1 MSKASLDNAIRNE
14 VMEVVKEALIKH
26 FETDV
31 MQVSASEFTIAVV
44 DAEGNE
50 KFANLK
56 VSIPRGTRTDGGYTP
71 YDGYSAAEDYKAE
84 QEEKQA
90 KRKASEDAKAQAE
103 RERERKREARRV
115 VKELNKKGLEK
126 MIHEEDDNNQ
136 YLEREVSI

>member
-1 MSKASLDNAIRNE
+1 MSKASHDNAIHNE
-14 VMEVVKEALIKH
+14 VMEVVREALTKH

-31 MQVSASEFTIAVV
+31 LPVSASEFTIAVV
-44 DAEGNE
+44 DAERNE

-56 VSIPRGTRTDGGYTP
+56 ITIPRGKRVNGGYKP
-71 YDGYSAAEDYKAE
+71 YDGYKEARDYKEDKELREE
-84 QEEKQA
+84 Q
-90 KRKASEDAKAQAE
+90 RKASEEAKAQAA
-103 RERERKREARRV
+103 RERERKREARKV

>member
-31 MQVSASEFTIAVV
+31 LPISASEFTIAVV

-56 VSIPRGTRTDGGYTP
+56 VSIPRGTRIDGGYTP
-71 YDGYSAAEDYKAE
+71 YDGYGAAEDYKAE

-90 KRKASEDAKAQAE
+90 KRKASEEKKLALEKA
-103 RERERKREARRV
+103 RERKHEAKKV
-115 VKELNKKGLEK
+115 ITKLNKDGLDK
-126 MIHEEDDNNQ
+126 MIHEGE
-136 YLEREVSI
+136 

>member
-31 MQVSASEFTIAVV
+31 LPISASEFTIAVV

-56 VSIPRGTRTDGGYTP
+56 VSIPRGTRIDGGYTP
-71 YDGYSAAEDYKAE
+71 YDGYGAAEDYKAE
-84 QEEKQA
+84 QDHRPSSHFLYKNMPG
-90 KRKASEDAKAQAE
+90 
-103 RERERKREARRV
+103 
-115 VKELNKKGLEK
+115 NKNNLFVG
-126 MIHEEDDNNQ
+126 IH
-136 YLEREVSI
+136 

>member
-31 MQVSASEFTIAVV
+31 LPISASEFTIAVV
-44 DAEGNE
+44 DAEDNE

-56 VSIPRGTRTDGGYTP
+56 VSIPRGTRIDGGYMP
-71 YDGYSAAEDYKAE
+71 YDGYGAAEDYKAE

-90 KRKASEDAKAQAE
+90 KRKASEEKKLALEKA
-103 RERERKREARRV
+103 RERKREAKKV
-115 VKELNKKGLEK
+115 IKKLNKDGLDK
-126 MIHEEDDNNQ
+126 MIHEGE
-136 YLEREVSI
+136 

>member
-31 MQVSASEFTIAVV
+31 LPISASEFTIAVV

-56 VSIPRGTRTDGGYTP
+56 VSIPRGTRVDGGYTP
-71 YDGYSAAEDYKAE
+71 YDGYGAAEDYKAE

-90 KRKASEDAKAQAE
+90 KRKASEEKKLALEKA
-103 RERERKREARRV
+103 RERKREAKKV
-115 VKELNKKGLEK
+115 IKKLNKDGLDK
-126 MIHEEDDNNQ
+126 MIHEGE
-136 YLEREVSI
+136 